1 MAMFA
6 DTLSNFDLHM
16 RNINTNGLLLLSNHR
31 RPLRSCDF
39 EESRRLNLLRI
50 YNKYFNKHLK
60 HNYC

>member
-1 MAMFA
+1 MFA

-31 RPLRSCDF
+31 CPLRSRDF
-39 EESRRLNLLRI
+39 EKSRRLNLLRI
-50 YNKYFNKHLK
+50 YNKYINKHLK

>member
-31 RPLRSCDF
+31 CPLRSGDF
-39 EESRRLNLLRI
+39 EKADASI
-50 YNKYFNKHLK
+50 Y
-60 HNYC
+60 

>member
-16 RNINTNGLLLLSNHR
+16 RNINTNGLVLLSNHR
-31 RPLRSCDF
+31 CPLRSCDF
-39 EESRRLNLLRI
+39 EKSNLLRI
-50 YNKYFNKHLK
+50 YNEYINKHLK